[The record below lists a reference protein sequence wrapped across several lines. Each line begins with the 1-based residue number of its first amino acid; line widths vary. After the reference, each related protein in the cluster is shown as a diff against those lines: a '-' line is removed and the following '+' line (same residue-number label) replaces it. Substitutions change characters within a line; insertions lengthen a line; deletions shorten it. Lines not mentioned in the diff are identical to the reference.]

1 MAITWKE
8 LLHQIESIIPNFTQ
22 WREFLVWDGERAY
35 GVMGALDS
43 YYTLL
48 FKNWK
53 DNIDDI
59 SSQEVVLIITL
70 IENLLIHWDENDK
83 ALVEYGFLENIN
95 PYHEY
100 YKDIEESLLPKTR
113 WILKRMR

>member
-1 MAITWKE
+1 M
-8 LLHQIESIIPNFTQ
+8 LHQIESVIPNFTE
-22 WREFLVWDGERAY
+22 WREFRVWNGESVY
-35 GVMGALDS
+35 GVMWALDS

-53 DNIDDI
+53 DGFDDE
-59 SSQEVVLIITL
+59 SSQKVLFIKTL
-70 IENLLIHWDENDK
+70 IENLLLYGDEDDK
-83 ALVEYGFLENIN
+83 ALVEYGFLEIIN
-95 PYHEY
+95 PY